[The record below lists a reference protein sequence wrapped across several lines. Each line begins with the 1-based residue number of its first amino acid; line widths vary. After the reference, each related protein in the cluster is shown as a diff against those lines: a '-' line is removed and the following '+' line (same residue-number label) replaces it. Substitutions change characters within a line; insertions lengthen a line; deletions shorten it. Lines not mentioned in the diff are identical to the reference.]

1 MVKIH
6 LDCLNLL
13 PAGEHEVLESR
24 SHIYDTSQVIYIGP
38 VITTCILPTIHT
50 WYIKTTAHNLVCNL
64 FPVLDFDLA
73 WSFSATLWSCMVAF
87 VHIPIIRV
95 HH

>member
-73 WSFSATLWSCMVAF
+73 WSFSATL
-87 VHIPIIRV
+87 
-95 HH
+95 